1 HTALAAIC
9 RGQAEDPGRPDVVRR
24 GGEIYDESRREEI
37 RAFVAGL
44 AALVDEDVGERGGR
58 VADIGRSREG
68 VEDLA
73 DAAVDGGRLMLQVR
87 LAIGAEDLFSG
98 INRSMVGFV

>member
-1 HTALAAIC
+1 MAVAMLRRHPAAAILSDMVSDDAHQRHTALAAIC

-44 AALVDEDVGERGGR
+44 AALVDENVGERGGR

-73 DAAVDGGRLMLQVR
+73 DAAVDGG
-87 LAIGAEDLFSG
+87 
-98 INRSMVGFV
+98 